1 MEVILFRGIILGA
14 IYTLASIG
22 LSLQWGVLRN
32 LNFSHG
38 ASISFGAYAV
48 WFFLAVAH
56 VNYGIAILLMLITA
70 FVLGIIIE
78 WIAVRPFFGKN
89 EVNIFIGTVALS
101 TVMAQIFFLTF
112 GGRDKILRP
121 IVDGTVQFGNLRA
134 TYHELFILLIS
145 VVSLLAL
152 WAVLTKTRT
161 GLSIRAVAQDQFG
174 SVLTG
179 INTRRVYSITLG
191 VATVFAGIAGALL
204 GPIYYV
210 EPHTGDLPMIKAF
223 VIVIL
228 GGIGSFRG
236 TIVAAFIV
244 AIVEVLVGTYIGVLW
259 APLSLFILLIAI
271 LILKPEGLFGI
282 STRKA

>member
-38 ASISFGAYAV
+38 ASITFGAYSL
-48 WFFLAVAH
+48 WFFLEVAQ
-56 VNYGIAILLMLITA
+56 VNYGLAFLFMLVAA
-70 FVLGIIIE
+70 FILGIIIE
-78 WIAVRPFFGKN
+78 WVAVRPFFGKS

-101 TVMAQIFFLTF
+101 TVMAQLYFLTF
-112 GGRDKILRP
+112 GGRDQIVRP
-121 IVDGTVQFGNLRA
+121 IVEGYVQVGNVRA
-134 TYHELFILLIS
+134 SYHELFILIIS
-145 VVSLLAL
+145 VVTLLAL

-161 GLSIRAVAQDQFG
+161 GLSIRAVAQDQLG
-174 SVLTG
+174 SVLIG

-191 VATVFAGIAGALL
+191 VATVLAGIAGAML
-204 GPIYYV
+204 GPIFFV
-210 EPHTGDLPMIKAF
+210 EPHTGELPMIKAF

-236 TIVAAFIV
+236 TIIAAFIV

-259 APLSLFILLIAI
+259 APLSLFVLLIGI
-271 LILKPEGLFGI
+271 LIFKPEGLFGI